1 MLTAEWK
8 SQAHTWW
15 ARTTRS
21 NTLHPANLHSLLL
34 WSSVPPPQPV
44 PQCRGSFRPTSTPA
58 RNFGLQQLLLTLLV
72 WRLKSFAGTRVQ
84 GDDPGRWIFQRQ
96 QRSKAAIGHRRSIPH
111 AWPNLDPWR
120 DWEVEWFDTL
130 HVGNSRPQLSMAL
143 GQSFPNPCW
152 RTALQGKF
160 HQVKH
165 SQVDNQ
171 PCILVKQHR
180 RVLRY

>member
-8 SQAHTWW
+8 SQAHMWW

-34 WSSVPPPQPV
+34 WSSFPPQPV
-44 PQCRGSFRPTSTPA
+44 PQCRGSFRPTNTPA

-96 QRSKAAIGHRRSIPH
+96 QRSKAAIGHRRSIPSCLTKF
-111 AWPNLDPWR
+111 WPLKGLGSWMV
-120 DWEVEWFDTL
+120 WYFACWKFKTTVIHGT
-130 HVGNSRPQLSMAL
+130 GSKLSESML
-143 GQSFPNPCW
+143 KN
-152 RTALQGKF
+152 RTPGKIPPGKAF
-160 HQVKH
+160 
-165 SQVDNQ
+165 SSW
-171 PCILVKQHR
+171 
-180 RVLRY
+180 